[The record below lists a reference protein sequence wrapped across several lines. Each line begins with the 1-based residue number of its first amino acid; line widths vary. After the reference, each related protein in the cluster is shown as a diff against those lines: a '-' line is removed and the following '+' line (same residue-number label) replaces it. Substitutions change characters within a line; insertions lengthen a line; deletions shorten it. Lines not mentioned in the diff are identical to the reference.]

1 MADLSPPPQRP
12 SAESEVPLTPPRGP
26 AHRPVSLR
34 DVARLAEVSV
44 ATVSMVVNNHP
55 RISQA
60 TRVRVQRAVEQAGYQ
75 PNRLAQ
81 GLSTRYT
88 RMLAVLLPP
97 LRHAIGNP
105 YFGEIMSGI
114 CDRAGKLGYQVV
126 IEQAKP
132 EFVRE
137 RRHLEMYDR
146 RFVDG
151 ILAMGFNDSH
161 GFLADFGADRRRYPF
176 IAIDNTF
183 DQHPGLDQVVCN
195 YRAGAE
201 QVMNYLTQLGHRRIG
216 LIHGLTE
223 VGTAR
228 TLADAYR
235 ASLRAVGADEIADD
249 SSWRLPGK
257 FTEVGG
263 AAAAKA
269 LLARHPDLTAIFAG
283 NDNMAIGAMNHLHR
297 RGVAVP
303 GRVSVVGFDDLQQS
317 AYVRPA
323 LTTVHLPVY
332 EAGALACERL
342 IERIRGQ
349 ADRVTEVLP
358 THLVV
363 RESTAMASDAAGVG
377 RSGRLPTD

>member
-1 MADLSPPPQRP
+1 M
-12 SAESEVPLTPPRGP
+12 
-26 AHRPVSLR
+26 
-34 DVARLAEVSV
+34 SV
-44 ATVSMVVNNHP
+44 ATVSMVVNDNP
-55 RISQA
+55 KISAA
-60 TRVRVQRAVEQAGYQ
+60 TRVRVQEAVERAGYR

-81 GLSTRYT
+81 GLSTKHT

-114 CDRAGKLGYQVV
+114 CDRAAKLGYKVV

-151 ILAMGFNDSH
+151 MLAMGFNDSH

-183 DQHPGLDQVVCN
+183 EHLEGLDQVVCN

-201 QVMNYLTQLGHRRIG
+201 QVMSYLTQLGHRRIG

-228 TLADAYR
+228 SLADAYR
-235 ASLRAVGADEIADD
+235 AGLRAVGADEVADD

-283 NDNMAIGAMNHLHR
+283 NDNMATGAMNHLHR

-303 GRVSVVGFDDLQQS
+303 DEVSVVGFDDLHQS

-349 ADRVTEVLP
+349 VDRVSDVLP

-363 RESTAMASDAAGVG
+363 RESTAMASDAAGG
-377 RSGRLPTD
+377 RAAGVD